1 MQKSLTSPTARK
13 WQSYNRWR
21 SKNRKLDQQRRLEK
35 IAARK
40 DVYVEGYTVPKISIP
55 RTSAYATIIIRMRDG
70 TRSQFSIHELP
81 HGLSVSPTLAG
92 QKVAAVLANYLPQ

>member
-1 MQKSLTSPTARK
+1 MQKLLTSPNARK

-35 IAARK
+35 IQERK
-40 DVYVEGYTVPKISIP
+40 GAYVDGYTVPKVSVP
-55 RTSAYATIIIRMRDG
+55 RVPAYATVIIRMRDG

-92 QKVAAVLANYLPQ
+92 QKVFTILSNYQP